1 MYESS
6 LRNSTSYSQPIRKT
20 STLNSTDEN
29 FDSIE
34 KIKMNS
40 ESIENN
46 AEANDMN
53 QIITNKQER
62 MNITEKEDSEINK
75 SSNLSSLTNSLNKS
89 KFKARL
95 AIWNEANMLNEIP
108 SPKIKMVYSGH
119 RNTRTMVQILYY
131 LIISLVFIFNL
142 INVNK
147 ID

>member
-6 LRNSTSYSQPIRKT
+6 LRNSTSSSQPITKT

-34 KIKMNS
+34 KIKINS

-53 QIITNKQER
+53 QIISNKQER
-62 MNITEKEDSEINK
+62 MNITEKDDNEINK

-131 LIISLVFIFNL
+131 LIISLVFNL